1 MPLKH
6 SASDS
11 GITPQGKGLI
21 VGIIFVIW
29 GLIGAVWSYYGDTD
43 SFDIIRM
50 NDASQNAVVR
60 AVIWIGLGGGF
71 IAWALISPRGSRR
84 QGQAATVQNE
94 NAELDSQVP
103 PQSVADWARRVAAT
117 GYVDDAEAFIK
128 QLGGSVAYQELGEI
142 FTHEK
147 ITVDVLGEEHSFES
161 KYDMVQWVIKE
172 LVPKV
177 QQGRYVVAPNQH
189 ADQPV
194 ILQTAGVTRASR
206 RERSELIARC
216 AAKGAGMDGFYAE
229 RYVREI
235 RDHIVLWGQRPQ
247 ASGTALPPEWGFR
260 LRFLRDTWVFLLIF
274 ALAAAIIISV
284 PHFWIQSL
292 FIAAV
297 SIGVLWPLE
306 FADFW
311 NWRENLRTVWSTML
325 PEAGTP
331 IAADSKCLT
340 VGATSVPWSDLR
352 LEAAELRGVW
362 AFSVAL
368 PQTYRVDQLRLV
380 MGKGSFVLDVCL
392 IKNGQEVVDTICD
405 KLEVPSATT
414 GHQRT

>member
-1 MPLKH
+1 MPLKRF
-6 SASDS
+6 ASDS
-11 GITPQGKGLI
+11 GITPQGKGLV

-50 NDASQNAVVR
+50 NDASQNAVVH

-71 IAWALISPRGSRR
+71 IAWALIFPRGSRR
-84 QGQAATVQNE
+84 QAQAATVQNE
-94 NAELDSQVP
+94 NAELNSQVP

-117 GYVDDAEAFIK
+117 AYVDDGEALIN
-128 QLGGSVAYQELGEI
+128 QLGGPVDYRELGKI

-147 ITVDVLGEEHSFES
+147 ITVQVLGEEHSFES
-161 KYDMVQWVIKE
+161 KYEMVQWVIKV
-172 LVPKV
+172 LVPEV
-177 QQGRYVVAPNQH
+177 QRGRYVVAPNQR
-189 ADQPV
+189 AGQSANS
-194 ILQTAGVTRASR
+194 QTAGVTRASR
-206 RERSELIARC
+206 RERRELIARC

-235 RDHIVLWGQRPQ
+235 RDHIALSDQRPQ
-247 ASGTALPPEWGFR
+247 ASGTALPSEWGFR
-260 LRFLRDTWVFLLIF
+260 LRFLRDTWVFPLIF
-274 ALAAAIIISV
+274 ALAAVTIISV

-292 FIAAV
+292 FIVAI

-311 NWRENLRTVWSTML
+311 NWREKSRTVWSTML

-340 VGATSVPWSDLR
+340 IGATSVPWSDIR

-362 AFSVAL
+362 AFSVVL

-380 MGKGSFVLDVCL
+380 MGKGSFVLDVSL
-392 IKNGQEVVDTICD
+392 IKNGQEVVNSICG
-405 KLEVPSATT
+405 KLEVPSAST
-414 GHQRT
+414 GHERT